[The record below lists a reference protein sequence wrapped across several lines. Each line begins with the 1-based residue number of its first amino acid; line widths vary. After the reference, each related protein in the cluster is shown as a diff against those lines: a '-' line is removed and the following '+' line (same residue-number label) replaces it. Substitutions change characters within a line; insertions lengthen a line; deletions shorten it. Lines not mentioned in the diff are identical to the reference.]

1 MKNGLI
7 LILTILFL
15 TIFFNIFIQA
25 EVYMW
30 VDENGIPHYCDTHG
44 PPVINS
50 PINSTGSLRN
60 SLRLEKKLKDTVNEK
75 GFKATQSYRIVGN
88 AYGEL
93 LDEGATPQ
101 QAKATVSKLER
112 WISNKPVTLDK
123 IKNKNKVAGLIKRKI
138 DRDGIQGTGFLQKIV
153 DKQFNNVLGVL
164 PSLVKD
170 IELNLEDM
178 FVTLGWDKKG
188 QNTFVRKT

>member
-1 MKNGLI
+1 MSFRFRNTEAYLTNYTKRLI
-7 LILTILFL
+7 VLTRQEILKPQQRTYTSQLYGNRTI
-15 TIFFNIFIQA
+15 NA
-25 EVYMW
+25 
-30 VDENGIPHYCDTHG
+30 
-44 PPVINS
+44 

-60 SLRLEKKLKDTVNEK
+60 SLRFEKKMKNIVNEK

-88 AYGEL
+88 SYGEI

-101 QAKATVSKLER
+101 KANATVDKIER

-123 IKNKNKVAGLIKRKI
+123 IKNKTKVAGLIKRKI
-138 DRDGIQGTGFLQKIV
+138 DRYGIQGTGFLQKLV
-153 DKQFNNVLGVL
+153 DKQFNTVLGVL

-178 FVTLGWDKKG
+178 FETLGWDKKG
-188 QNTFVRKT
+188 QDTFVRKI